1 MQEVVEA
8 KDKELY
14 DLKGNN
20 YCVKSVRIWMSGFYS
35 IRTEYGYTQDRSK
48 SECGKIRTRK
58 TPNTD
63 HFHAMN
69 LFEVVQLIGQQ
80 FMKKNRITTDKF
92 INWEKIIIIR
102 LVTNGFEED
111 SS

>member
-1 MQEVVEA
+1 
-8 KDKELY
+8 
-14 DLKGNN
+14 
-20 YCVKSVRIWMSGFYS
+20 
-35 IRTEYGYTQDRSK
+35 
-48 SECGKIRTRK
+48 
-58 TPNTD
+58 
-63 HFHAMN
+63 MN

-111 SS
+111 PS